1 MFAKSLLKPLFL
13 AAALLLLNGCATYAL
28 WENHDSSPD
37 YTVSTSTHTENDT
50 VVGFARV
57 KPDSQKLPPNS
68 IVMLGER
75 YMYVLTKGSNPRAGS
90 GETAREVDLGAILN
104 VKLSQPFQMYSP
116 SDDAKNCCST
126 PPWEGFR
133 LNTSPSGQRFCSADF
148 DLVYQE
154 NPRLSP
160 AERRRELA
168 ELRRLQFRQVT
179 DSKGASRYARTIRVC
194 GRLYARPNGM
204 NYDYRFETPLP
215 VTISTTITTTKPV
228 STISAGGIGRALAT
242 PFTAALD
249 IVTLPVSLPL
259 LWLGTGMQER
269 MKLF

>member
-1 MFAKSLLKPLFL
+1 MFAKSLLKPLLL
-13 AAALLLLNGCATYAL
+13 AAALLMLNGCATYAL

-50 VVGFARV
+50 VVGFASV
-57 KPDSQKLPPNS
+57 KPDSQKLPP
-68 IVMLGER
+68 
-75 YMYVLTKGSNPRAGS
+75 NPRAGS

-228 STISAGGIGRALAT
+228 SSISAGGVGRALAT

>member
-13 AAALLLLNGCATYAL
+13 AATLMLLNGCATYAL
-28 WENHDSSPD
+28 WENHDSRGSNS
-37 YTVSTSTHTENDT
+37 YSLNLVENDS

-68 IVMLGER
+68 IVMLGES
-75 YMYVLTKGSNPRAGS
+75 YIYVLTKGSNPRAES

-104 VKLSQPFQMYSP
+104 VKLSQPFQMYAP
-116 SDDAKNCCST
+116 SNDAEKCCST
-126 PPWEGFR
+126 PPRKGFR
-133 LNTSPSGQRFCSADF
+133 LATNESKQRFCSTDF

-154 NPRLSP
+154 NPCLSL
-160 AERRRELA
+160 AERRQERT

-194 GRLYARPNGM
+194 GQLYARPSDM

-215 VTISTTITTTKPV
+215 VTLHTSVTKTGTSV
-228 STISAGGIGRALAT
+228 SGGTVGRALAT
-242 PFTAALD
+242 PFTAAVD
-249 IVTLPVSLPL
+249 IVTLPVSLPM
-259 LWLGTGMQER
+259 LWIFKNMHVG
-269 MKLF
+269 F

>member
-13 AAALLLLNGCATYAL
+13 AAALMLLNGCATYAL
-28 WENHDSSPD
+28 WENHDSRSSA
-37 YTVSTSTHTENDT
+37 STTLLLLDDDT

-68 IVMLGER
+68 IVMLGES
-75 YMYVLTKGSNPRAGS
+75 YIYVMTKGSNPRAGS

-228 STISAGGIGRALAT
+228 SSISAGGVGRALAT

-259 LWLGTGMQER
+259 LWLGKGMQER

>member
-13 AAALLLLNGCATYAL
+13 AAALLMLNGCATAFL
-28 WENHDSSPD
+28 WKDYESEGSP
-37 YTVSTSTHTENDT
+37 TTSTHTDKDT

-75 YMYVLTKGSNPRAGS
+75 YIYVLTKGSNPRAGS

-160 AERRRELA
+160 AERRRERA
-168 ELRRLQFRQVT
+168 ELERLQFRQVT
-179 DSKGASRYARTIRVC
+179 DNKGASRYARTIRVC

-228 STISAGGIGRALAT
+228 SSISAGGVGRALAT
-242 PFTAALD
+242 PFTAVLD

>member
-13 AAALLLLNGCATYAL
+13 TAALLLLNGCATYAL

-75 YMYVLTKGSNPRAGS
+75 YIYVLTKGSNPRAGS

-104 VKLSQPFQMYSP
+104 VKLSQPFQMYDP
-116 SDDAKNCCST
+116 SNDPKNCCSAQ
-126 PPWEGFR
+126 PWEGFR
-133 LNTSPSGQRFCSADF
+133 LEAGSPSAQRFCSADF

-160 AERRRELA
+160 AERRRERA
-168 ELRRLQFRQVT
+168 ELERLQFRQVT

-194 GRLYARPNGM
+194 GQRYTRPSGM
-204 NYDYRFETPLP
+204 KDDYRFETPIP
-215 VTISTTITTTKPV
+215 VTISSTVTQRSSNV
-228 STISAGGIGRALAT
+228 SGAVGRALVT
-242 PFTAALD
+242 PFTAAVD
-249 IVTLPVSLPL
+249 IVTLPIVLPFAVFAL
-259 LWLGTGMQER
+259 KD
-269 MKLF
+269 MKPGF

>member
-13 AAALLLLNGCATYAL
+13 AAALMLLNGCATYAL
-28 WENHDSSPD
+28 WENHDSRS
-37 YTVSTSTHTENDT
+37 YASTTLDLLDDDT

-68 IVMLGER
+68 IVMLGES
-75 YMYVLTKGSNPRAGS
+75 YIYVMTKGSNPRAGS
-90 GETAREVDLGAILN
+90 GEAAREVDLGAILD
-104 VKLSQPFQMYSP
+104 VKLSQPFQMYAP
-116 SDDAKNCCST
+116 SNDAEKCCST
-126 PPWEGFR
+126 SPRKGFR
-133 LNTSPSGQRFCSADF
+133 LATDEARQRFCSADF

-160 AERRRELA
+160 AERRRERTK
-168 ELRRLQFRQVT
+168 LRQLQFRQVT
-179 DSKGASRYARTIRVC
+179 DSKGATRYARTIQVC
-194 GRLYARPNGM
+194 GQLYARPSDM
-204 NYDYRFETPLP
+204 NYDYRFETP
-215 VTISTTITTTKPV
+215 IPV
-228 STISAGGIGRALAT
+228 SIQTRVTGTDTNVSGGTAGRALAT

>member
-13 AAALLLLNGCATYAL
+13 AAALLMLNGCATAFL
-28 WENHDSSPD
+28 WKD
-37 YTVSTSTHTENDT
+37 YESEGRSTTSTHTDKDT
-50 VVGFARV
+50 VVGFARA
-57 KPDSQKLPPNS
+57 KPDSRQLVPNS

-75 YMYVLTKGSNPRAGS
+75 YIYVLDKGRDPRTGS
-90 GETAREVDLGAILN
+90 GRTAREVDLGAILN

-133 LNTSPSGQRFCSADF
+133 LEAGSPSAQRFCSADF

-160 AERRRELA
+160 AERRRERA
-168 ELRRLQFRQVT
+168 ELERLQFRQVT

-194 GRLYARPNGM
+194 GQRYTRPSGM
-204 NYDYRFETPLP
+204 KDDYRFETPIP
-215 VTISTTITTTKPV
+215 VTISSTVTQKSSNV
-228 STISAGGIGRALAT
+228 SGAVGRAIVT
-242 PFTAALD
+242 PFTAAVD
-249 IVTLPVSLPL
+249 IVTLPIVLPFAVFAL
-259 LWLGTGMQER
+259 KD
-269 MKLF
+269 MKVGF